1 MERCDNIAHNLSS
14 RSKYLQ
20 LFYNILIEFKNSTS
34 YSSAMEPCFGTLWSR
49 ISPLQ
54 LNLTASQKNFFVEH
68 LLLASDSTSRKIL
81 VLFLNLKHLFLMVNN
96 KNLLHK
102 YKQRV
107 LVYRRYIIK
116 QILLFSIQDVGEV
129 SDEI

>member
-1 MERCDNIAHNLSS
+1 M
-14 RSKYLQ
+14 
-20 LFYNILIEFKNSTS
+20 
-34 YSSAMEPCFGTLWSR
+34 
-49 ISPLQ
+49 
-54 LNLTASQKNFFVEH
+54 TASQKNFFVEH

>member
-1 MERCDNIAHNLSS
+1 
-14 RSKYLQ
+14 
-20 LFYNILIEFKNSTS
+20 
-34 YSSAMEPCFGTLWSR
+34 
-49 ISPLQ
+49 
-54 LNLTASQKNFFVEH
+54 
-68 LLLASDSTSRKIL
+68 
-81 VLFLNLKHLFLMVNN
+81 MVNN

-107 LVYRRYIIK
+107 LVYRRYVIK